1 MYSKQ
6 KCEPM
11 KSSVIIVAVLLSG
24 FALFAQPVL
33 ETTYSSSTNICQLEN
48 TGEVYYLMDV
58 LNKQCLIYKMDHSL
72 YKTIALPTLEG
83 YYLENVQYVSENLFN
98 DDNLIEL
105 VYSYSKYVPTTES
118 YYFTY
123 ETKLINEN
131 GNILLTVPG
140 AGFTSVIET
149 TTSGKKFLVYIY
161 NFSVIPYIT
170 STQVY
175 SLPETAL
182 KSESMSLTS
191 FELGDAYPNPA
202 GRFVNIP
209 VHLPP
214 GVPSGS
220 LELYDL
226 NGNMVSS
233 YPVTGST
240 HNLVLPTQNL
250 VPGTYIYN
258 VKSGDLC
265 SSSKKIVVQE

>member
-1 MYSKQ
+1 
-6 KCEPM
+6 M
-11 KSSVIIVAVLLSG
+11 KSSIVIVAALLSG

-33 ETTYSSSTNICQLEN
+33 EKTYSSSATICELEN

-58 LNKQCLIYKMDHSL
+58 LNKQCRIYNMEHSL
-72 YKTIALPTLEG
+72 YKTIALPTPDG

-131 GNILLTVPG
+131 GNVLLTVPG
-140 AGFTSVIET
+140 AGFTKVIET
-149 TTSGKKFLVYIY
+149 ASGGKKFLVYIY
-161 NFSVIPYIT
+161 NYSVIPYIT
-170 STQVY
+170 NTQVY

-182 KSESMSLTS
+182 KSERISLTS
-191 FELGDAYPNPA
+191 FEPGDAFPNPA
-202 GRFVNIP
+202 SQVVNVP

-214 GVPSGS
+214 GAASGS

-226 NGNMVSS
+226 NGNMVRS

-240 HNLVLPTQNL
+240 HNLVFPTRNL

-258 VKSGDLC
+258 VISGDLR